1 MQAASFLPLRGT
13 SGCPFDSPHPLLRA
27 AEIRTLVAPL
37 IKHDITLE
45 GITCSDYNR
54 EGHAEL

>member
-1 MQAASFLPLRGT
+1 MQTTTVLPLRGT
-13 SGCPFDSPHPLLRA
+13 SGCPFDSPHLPLCTP
-27 AEIRTLVAPL
+27 EIRTLVAPL

-54 EGHAEL
+54 EGHTEL